1 MFFILKVRLPVSS
14 LCPGQL
20 NPRTGG
26 PDVSHLVETKVC
38 EDPVPSTSIGT
49 ISLRHLLPW
58 CLCVTFLVIMY
69 FYPFFQ
75 ALPCLIWDLSS
86 LTQGGI
92 CASCRVSMES

>member
-1 MFFILKVRLPVSS
+1 MFFILKVRLPASS

-26 PDVSHLVETKVC
+26 PDVSHFIETKVC

-58 CLCVTFLVIMY
+58 CLCYIFSNNVFLS
-69 FYPFFQ
+69 
-75 ALPCLIWDLSS
+75 LLSGPAMPHLGS
-86 LTQGGI
+86 
-92 CASCRVSMES
+92 